1 MGNCCVVAEGWPSWS
16 FALHALGVRNVTTV
30 LPTVTQQVL
39 KEVKET
45 VMGSLLMEYGEWE
58 SSLDLQLESHDV
70 VLVQGSDYFVSEMRR
85 KIASNGDIAVLGIVP
100 DNGDSKRRESLVERT

>member
-1 MGNCCVVAEGWPSWS
+1 M
-16 FALHALGVRNVTTV
+16 
-30 LPTVTQQVL
+30 
-39 KEVKET
+39 
-45 VMGSLLMEYGEWE
+45 
-58 SSLDLQLESHDV
+58 DLQLESQDV